1 MVVLLKGGG
10 APRRADR
17 ILVSAWG
24 EGETNADGL
33 DGKGRGWTGFHANEV
48 NTEGRES
55 MIGRTSSKGKDSKK
69 DLPLIQNLLS
79 EFFCMENSSRS
90 VAPRFSFH
98 PKMVPTPEWKPIPN
112 TTPTMELPRDNLWP
126 GNRCRVCHFRLCR
139 WKCLGSIDSRSSPLS
154 VGANREIGMNWTDGH

>member
-1 MVVLLKGGG
+1 MGTRVVLLKGGG

-55 MIGRTSSKGKDSKK
+55 MIGRTSSKGKESKK

-79 EFFCMENSSRS
+79 EFFGMENSSRS

-112 TTPTMELPRDNLWP
+112 TTPTKRHPSLDANDGGTGNDANDGIAEGQPLAGKSLSGVPFSTVSMEVF
-126 GNRCRVCHFRLCR
+126 G
-139 WKCLGSIDSRSSPLS
+139 ID
-154 VGANREIGMNWTDGH
+154 